1 MSEEDTCAGGGAVVR
16 SPRGRSPQRHS
27 GARGGCSGGPP
38 SPLAPSSPS
47 PSVGPFRWA
56 PGEGSPRPE
65 WGMGRGALA
74 PLEAL
79 PREVRAETEG
89 LGPMSS
95 RRPPLPSKSG
105 DWRRGGLAAPR
116 TPRSPG
122 RRALLEPG
130 AVFWLVV
137 LAVWVRRG
145 CERRRRGQEGKGLAS
160 APGVSCPGQHQVSGG
175 QGQVRS
181 KVLFPGEPAPGGVRG
196 TRGLTSP
203 TREAEGQGGSP

>member
-1 MSEEDTCAGGGAVVR
+1 MSQEGTCAGGWPGRRWVG
-16 SPRGRSPQRHS
+16 PHRGTL
-27 GARGGCSGGPP
+27 CSGGPP
-38 SPLAPSSPS
+38 RRWCPPAPHQVWAPSAGHQVREAPAQSGAWGGGS
-47 PSVGPFRWA
+47 GTFESSAQGSVGRDRR
-56 PGEGSPRPE
+56 PGP
-65 WGMGRGALA
+65 A
-74 PLEAL
+74 
-79 PREVRAETEG
+79 TT
-89 LGPMSS
+89 

-105 DWRRGGLAAPR
+105 DWRRGGLAARR

-130 AVFWLVV
+130 AAFWLVV
-137 LAVWVRRG
+137 LAVWVRKG

-181 KVLFPGEPAPGGVRG
+181 QVLSPAEPAPGGFRG

-203 TREAEGQGGSP
+203 TGEVKGQGGSP